1 MEEAIKQRLAS
12 KDIWIR
18 GLYMV
23 FFVFAYS
30 LAELVIF
37 LVMVFQFV
45 AILLIGHANENALRL
60 GNNLSTYVYQIFQ
73 FLTFNAETR
82 PFPFADWPDEEL
94 QDNVW
99 RGDGTGAAADEAADE
114 TIQTV
119 ESIDSGPVDATGETD
134 EPEAETRD

>member
-1 MEEAIKQRLAS
+1 
-12 KDIWIR
+12 
-18 GLYMV
+18 MV

-73 FLTFNAETR
+73 FLTFNGETR

-99 RGDGTGAAADEAADE
+99 RGDGSGAA
-114 TIQTV
+114 V
-119 ESIDSGPVDATGETD
+119 D
-134 EPEAETRD
+134 EPEVEPRD

>member
-1 MEEAIKQRLAS
+1 MEAAIKQRLAR

-30 LAELVIF
+30 VAELVIF

-45 AILLIGHANENALRL
+45 VILLSGRANENALRL
-60 GNNLSTYVYQIFQ
+60 GNNLSAYLYQIFQ
-73 FLTFNAETR
+73 FLTFNGETR
-82 PFPFADWPDEEL
+82 PFPFADWPDEKL

-99 RGDGTGAAADEAADE
+99 RGDDPGAAVDEAADE
-114 TIQTV
+114 TV
-119 ESIDSGPVDATGETD
+119 ESTKSGPADATGETD
-134 EPEAETRD
+134 EPEVRTRD